1 MKMIVAFSSVMLW
14 YLAFCFVTRI
24 YLIIRYVLHH
34 ELAEI
39 YGRQHEYPA
48 RVQRLLRASYELHI
62 QETVTKLS
70 DWLEC
75 YKGTFAITWSPD

>member
-48 RVQRLLRASYELHI
+48 RVQRFHI